1 VVIVYGTMQVEL
13 FMMRALFS
21 GNNNNNNDK
30 KKKKKLAEQ
39 ACYAV
44 LATFCVI

>member
-21 GNNNNNNDK
+21 GNNNNND